1 MTREE
6 KSKWLDQLE
15 NSLTRAEQGKKDLD
29 LIVLLRWAYKKA
41 LEELKQEERIDPVK
55 HGKWVD
61 HIRDYWCSECG
72 GRIQKEQAKRISR
85 CPYCGAR
92 MDL

>member
-41 LEELKQEERIDPVK
+41 LEELKQE
-55 HGKWVD
+55 GK
-61 HIRDYWCSECG
+61 
-72 GRIQKEQAKRISR
+72 K
-85 CPYCGAR
+85 
-92 MDL
+92 